1 MAIGV
6 GRRRGHARTSGAP
19 PWTLAFDR
27 AAGDTL
33 VVRLAGR
40 WELADGLPP
49 VTDVEAAA
57 RAGPPVRRVA
67 FDAGAV
73 TAWDTGL
80 LTFVRPL
87 QAWGADAGVEVDP
100 SGLPEGAR
108 RLLTLAATVAARTT
122 SAPAAPPPW
131 LARIGT
137 TALAGWAATAAFL
150 GFLGEAAVAFG
161 RMLRGRA
168 RFQGGDLALIIQ
180 EVGVRALPIT
190 TLIGVLIG
198 LIFAFVGA
206 IQLRQFGAQIY
217 VADLVAIAVAQEVGA
232 LITAIVLAGRTG
244 AAFAAQLGTM
254 QVNEEIDALTTMGI
268 PPMEFLVLPRMLA
281 LVLMT
286 PLLTIYADLM
296 GIVGGAVVGVLVLDI
311 GLVPYFVRTIEAV
324 YAYYFLMGLVKA
336 SVFGLLIAIAGCLR
350 GLQCRRSAEA
360 VGLATTSAVVTSI
373 VMIIVADGILT
384 VVYNALGL

>member
-1 MAIGV
+1 MAIGL
-6 GRRRGHARTSGAP
+6 GRRRGSARADGAP

-40 WELADGLPP
+40 WGLADGLPP

-57 RAGPPVRRVA
+57 RAGPPVRRLA
-67 FDAGAV
+67 FDAAAV

-87 QAWGADAGVEVDP
+87 QAWGAAAGVEVDP

-108 RLLTLAATVAARTT
+108 RLLTLAATVAARKT

-137 TALAGWAATAAFL
+137 AALAGWQATAAFL
-150 GFLGEAAVAFG
+150 GFLGEAARAFG
-161 RMLRGRA
+161 AMLRGRA

-217 VADLVAIAVAQEVGA
+217 VADLVGIAVAQEVGA

-244 AAFAAQLGTM
+244 AAYAAQLGTM

-268 PPMEFLVLPRMLA
+268 APMQFLVLPRILA

-286 PLLTIYADLM
+286 PLLTIYADLL
-296 GIVGGAVVGVLVLDI
+296 GIVGGGLVGVLVLDI
-311 GLVPYFVRTIEAV
+311 GPTAYALRTVEALRVSYFV
-324 YAYYFLMGLVKA
+324 MGLVKA

-373 VMIIVADGILT
+373 VMIIIADGLLT
-384 VVYNALGL
+384 VIYNALGL